1 MPGSIH
7 CHYKS
12 CRKKFKP
19 KRNQRYHS
27 ARCARLAR
35 RVRDRLRKR
44 RKRLQAYED
53 RIKEQVERQ
62 KEGGEKAGP
71 DDANPD
77 GSRVDSPPVRS
88 LEKKRKFSYRCD
100 RCHVRVLRPARQLN
114 VYCCARCRRAYRN
127 KVRCLRRQEIARR
140 KGKRSAKSSSKQPNS
155 WEKISGV
162 LPHGPPLLG

>member
-19 KRNQRYHS
+19 KGNQRYHS
-27 ARCARLAR
+27 VRCNRQAR

-44 RKRLQAYED
+44 RERLQSYEARD
-53 RIKEQVERQ
+53 KEQFEEQ
-62 KEGGEKAGP
+62 KNSDGKLC
-71 DDANPD
+71 PD
-77 GSRVDSPPVRS
+77 GAKSSGKKECAQPVRG

-162 LPHGPPLLG
+162 LPHGPPLSG